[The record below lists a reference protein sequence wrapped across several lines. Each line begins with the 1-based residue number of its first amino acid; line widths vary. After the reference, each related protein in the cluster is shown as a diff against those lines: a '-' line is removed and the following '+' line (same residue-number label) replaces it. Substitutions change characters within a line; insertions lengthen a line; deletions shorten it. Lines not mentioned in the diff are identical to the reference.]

1 MDTLD
6 GRGLSRVVA
15 KADLLKLAAR
25 AQNDLLA
32 EFLGDSPEDSP
43 ENTPDAAPLYA
54 AGPPPQELGQL
65 WAAAVAARDKSPA
78 DLPAARSGLLRVL
91 SERVV
96 PICDELR
103 IPLEEAAKR
112 WFG

>member
-54 AGPPPQELGQL
+54 AGLLPQELGQL
-65 WAAAVAARDKSPA
+65 WPPPSRRGTSP
-78 DLPAARSGLLRVL
+78 P
-91 SERVV
+91 
-96 PICDELR
+96 R
-103 IPLEEAAKR
+103 ISRRHAQHC
-112 WFG
+112 